1 MLHYP
6 GDHLLVSVVIIIV
19 SLYSWL
25 WLNENLKFETTIR
38 NQMEAIMEK
47 EMNYPKIKKERPDKM
62 AKFGYKDVIILLG
75 LVALIAIW
83 NS

>member
-1 MLHYP
+1 
-6 GDHLLVSVVIIIV
+6 
-19 SLYSWL
+19 
-25 WLNENLKFETTIR
+25 
-38 NQMEAIMEK
+38 MEAIMEK